1 MCEVLSSSTRKLDL
15 HGKRPIYARERVEHL
30 WLVDPVDRTLE
41 AFALRDAEWLL
52 IATTRDDDSVRV
64 RPFEAITLNLGDLWP
79 RASPDAPAQR
89 R

>member
-64 RPFEAITLNLGDLWP
+64 RPL
-79 RASPDAPAQR
+79 R